1 MFADRYIE
9 KNIVYP
15 AFIDAEVNPSLALI
29 VVIPCLNEPEIIRT
43 LESLWNCEPVSSV
56 IEVIVAVNN
65 SENSSHEVKSFNEET
80 YRNLLIWKKNNDR
93 PNRTVQPIYAS
104 SVNAK
109 HAGAGMAR
117 KIGMD
122 EAICRFNAV
131 SRPEGVIV
139 SLDADCIIS
148 PNYLCRIESAF
159 SGDKS
164 CFAATIN
171 FKHRMEEM
179 DDPKQR
185 LGIQLYEDYLHY
197 YKQASEYAGFPNSIY
212 TIGSAF
218 AVRAEA
224 YVKQGGMNRRQAGE
238 DFYFL
243 QKLTKLG
250 TIIEINDAFVYPS
263 ARVSDRV
270 PFGTG
275 AAITKWMNDSED
287 LALTYNFKAFVDLK
301 ELVEQVDKLY
311 RVSAENYN
319 SFISSMPFAVQE
331 YLQTLGFAEKVT
343 EINQNSSSLP
353 SFRKRFFQFFDAFI
367 ILRFL
372 NMTHQKHYSRQDL
385 AEAIRQLQDKI
396 GKRNK
401 K

>member
-1 MFADRYIE
+1 MFAERYIQE
-9 KNIVYP
+9 NIIYP
-15 AFIDAEVNPSLALI
+15 AFIEAEVDPSLALI
-29 VVIPCLNEPEIIRT
+29 VVIPCLNEPEIVRT
-43 LESLWNCEPVSSV
+43 LQSLWSCDSV
-56 IEVIVAVNN
+56 KSKIEIIVTVND
-65 SENSSHEVKSFNEET
+65 SENSSSEVKRFNEET
-80 YRNLLIWKKNNDR
+80 FRNLLVWKKHNDR
-93 PNRTVQPIYAS
+93 PNLVLHPIYAP

-117 KIGMD
+117 KMGMD
-122 EAICRFNAV
+122 EAIRRFNSV

-139 SLDADCIIS
+139 SLDADCLVS
-148 PNYLCRIESAF
+148 PNYLCRIESVF
-159 SGDKS
+159 SRDKS

-171 FKHRMEEM
+171 FKHRIDEM
-179 DDPKQR
+179 NDPKQMM
-185 LGIQLYEDYLHY
+185 GIQLYEDYLHY

-250 TIIEINDAFVYPS
+250 TIIEINDAYVYPS

-287 LALTYNFKAFVDLK
+287 LALAYNFAAFMDLK
-301 ELVEQVDKLY
+301 ELVERTDLLY
-311 RVSAENYN
+311 RVNPENYN
-319 SFISSMPFAVQE
+319 SFISSMPDSVQE
-331 YLQTLGFAEKVT
+331 YLQTLGFAEKVA
-343 EINQNSSSLP
+343 EINGNSSSLI

-372 NMTHQKHYSRQDL
+372 NIAHQKQYPRQDI
-385 AEAIRQLQDKI
+385 AEAIRQLQVER
-396 GKRNK
+396 GKSH
-401 K
+401 

>member
-1 MFADRYIE
+1 MFAERYIQ

-15 AFIDAEVNPSLALI
+15 AFIEAEVNPSLALI
-29 VVIPCLNEPEIIRT
+29 LVIPCLNEPEIILT
-43 LESLWNCEPVSSV
+43 LESVWACEPVNSV
-56 IEVIVAVNN
+56 IEVIVTVNN
-65 SENSSHEVKSFNEET
+65 SEDSSAEVKSFNKDT
-80 YRNLLIWKKNNDR
+80 HQNLLDWKKKNDR
-93 PNRTVQPIYAS
+93 PTQVLYPIYADA
-104 SVNAK
+104 VNSK

-122 EAICRFNAV
+122 EAIRRFNAV
-131 SRPEGVIV
+131 SRPEGIIV
-139 SLDADCIIS
+139 SLDADCLVS
-148 PNYLCRIESAF
+148 PNYLRKIESTF
-159 SGDKS
+159 LKNKS

-171 FKHRMEEM
+171 FRHRIEEM
-179 DDPKQR
+179 NDPKQR

-243 QKLTKLG
+243 QKLSKLG
-250 TIIEINDAFVYPS
+250 TIAEIDDAFVYPS

-287 LALTYNFKAFVDLK
+287 LALTYNFVAFMDLK
-301 ELVEQVDKLY
+301 EMVQRVDALY
-311 RVSAENYN
+311 RVSPENYN
-319 SFISSMPFAVQE
+319 NFISSMPVPVRE
-331 YLQTLGFAEKVT
+331 YLQTLGFADRLA

-372 NMTHQKHYSRQDL
+372 NIAHLKHYTRQDL
-385 AEAIRQLQDKI
+385 AEAIGQLQDKR
-396 GKRNK
+396 GKSH
-401 K
+401 